1 MLMTFKMLQYLGG
14 TYNPRIPQPTARAG
28 TSLTFFSLLLHF
40 SSMLQSILTMWDQLH
55 TTVSAASWGKQY
67 VRSKF
72 WANISQI
79 RTPISRISPTLLE
92 SNNLLNHEDPY
103 WNECSKALQRGSAG
117 SIRDMLA
124 GKSHP
129 SHSPAD
135 WDTAAGTFGISL
147 SPAG

>member
-1 MLMTFKMLQYLGG
+1 MLTIFKMLHYLGG

-28 TSLTFFSLLLHF
+28 TSLTFFSLLLH
-40 SSMLQSILTMWDQLH
+40 SLPCCKASLLCETNYTPL
-55 TTVSAASWGKQY
+55 SAASWGKQY
-67 VRSKF
+67 IRSKL

-79 RTPISRISPTLLE
+79 RTPIPGISPTLLE
-92 SNNLLNHEDPY
+92 NNNLLNHEDPY
-103 WNECSKALQRGSAG
+103 WNECSKALQGGSAG